1 MAMFKAHFVIGVLVG
16 VALAI
21 AAPLLGTELFATLSA
36 PASANSAGTS
46 DATIQQTVNR
56 ADKSDRLKP
65 SHDAIGSSR
74 PKSLTIPRGC
84 DPAFSPLSRGRPAD
98 FSGKCFA

>member
-1 MAMFKAHFVIGVLVG
+1 MAMFKANFVIGVLVG

-65 SHDAIGSSR
+65 SHDAIQNRLCGQLGGNVAR
-74 PKSLTIPRGC
+74 Q
-84 DPAFSPLSRGRPAD
+84 AGR
-98 FSGKCFA
+98 FLWQMLRLI